1 MVSDNLSYL
10 RTHKT
15 SFNTFSIIIQ
25 IKRKLDRNT
34 ACFCFASF
42 QIKYYG
48 HYTMNETIF
57 LEGGCV
63 RIIFIL
69 NPQSHPP
76 TLMEIETNKFYFY
89 KRKKVKQH
97 FLCFRRENN
106 FLCVFSLSKMQSS
119 SESKRNI

>member
-15 SFNTFSIIIQ
+15 SFDTFSIIIQ

-34 ACFCFASF
+34 ACSCFASF

-69 NPQSHPP
+69 NPQLHPP

-89 KRKKVKQH
+89 KTKKSKATFFMLQKRKQ
-97 FLCFRRENN
+97 FPLCF
-106 FLCVFSLSKMQSS
+106 FSFKNAKLK
-119 SESKRNI
+119 